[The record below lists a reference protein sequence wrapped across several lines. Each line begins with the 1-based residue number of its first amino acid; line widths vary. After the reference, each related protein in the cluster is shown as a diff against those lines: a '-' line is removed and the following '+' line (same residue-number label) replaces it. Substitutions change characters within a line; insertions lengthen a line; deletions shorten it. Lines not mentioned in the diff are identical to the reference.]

1 MGFFD
6 DLFGQPFGGMFDFN
20 GDGKTDFGE
29 SWLGYKII
37 EDCMK
42 EEKDDDPYSYSGSSF
57 ASSLDDEDSD
67 GDVDWRLFADE
78 GDEYGVDPYDFDTVD
93 IKKVYSTS
101 TTISGDIEDV
111 VDELKK
117 LTNKDEDNE

>member
-1 MGFFD
+1 M
-6 DLFGQPFGGMFDFN
+6 LNWPNSTRAQICVYWNSNGGHTFICEKI
-20 GDGKTDFGE
+20 DGK
-29 SWLGYKII
+29 I
-37 EDCMK
+37 MH
-42 EEKDDDPYSYSGSSF
+42 YSYSGSSF

-78 GDEYGVDPYDFDTVD
+78 GDKYGVDPYDFDTVD

-117 LTNKDEDNE
+117 LTNKDEGNE